1 MDVKILMMAVVVVN
15 LEAVGI
21 QIPVVDMAGTLTIT
35 PPGRGRW

>member
-1 MDVKILMMAVVVVN
+1 MDAIILMMAVVVVN

-21 QIPVVDMAGTLTIT
+21 QIPVVDKVGTLTIT